1 MMSKET
7 KHKFRDR
14 ILPPDHPLSIYVHRV
29 TARILKHSN
38 LGHIRR
44 ETRFLETDE
53 PVFGSIWIPE
63 DAYVVTTRE
72 THSPEKEWEIV
83 VVHDMR
89 IVNASALPGWCK

>member
-1 MMSKET
+1 MLRKVW
-7 KHKFRDR
+7 RDDEQR
-14 ILPPDHPLSIYVHRV
+14 NQTQVPR
-29 TARILKHSN
+29 SN
-38 LGHIRR
+38 SATRS

-83 VVHDMR
+83 IVHDMR
-89 IVNASALPGWCK
+89 IVNASASPGWCK